1 MNGIYI
7 ISHIHQIP
15 FQIQPD
21 FACGKSHLCRA
32 ARSKCSHKVRASMKR
47 SYLGKGTV
55 SKKCSIKRSTLKCC
69 QIIVD
74 IFFCL
79 PVVMFVIYN
88 TSSFVQQQ
96 RILRALQRPG
106 EFSAKRRLNPLFS
119 PTRIHGRASRKKMW
133 SHEVPMQS
141 GNSWCFQMRECPCR
155 NPNRVKPLFFPG
167 TFGVSNNQTCLEF
180 AWIST
185 FISVSE
191 IPTVWKQLNFWNL

>member
-1 MNGIYI
+1 MNGIYTYLI
-7 ISHIHQIP
+7 YSHIHQIP

-21 FACGKSHLCRA
+21 FSCGRTRLQDFQAWVIVSSTGKSHLGQA

-47 SYLGKGTV
+47 SYLGKGPF
-55 SKKCSIKRSTLKCC
+55 KKMQHERSTLKRC

-74 IFFCL
+74 LFLCL

-119 PTRIHGRASRKKMW
+119 PTRIPGRASRKRM
-133 SHEVPMQS
+133 
-141 GNSWCFQMRECPCR
+141 
-155 NPNRVKPLFFPG
+155 
-167 TFGVSNNQTCLEF
+167 
-180 AWIST
+180 
-185 FISVSE
+185 
-191 IPTVWKQLNFWNL
+191 